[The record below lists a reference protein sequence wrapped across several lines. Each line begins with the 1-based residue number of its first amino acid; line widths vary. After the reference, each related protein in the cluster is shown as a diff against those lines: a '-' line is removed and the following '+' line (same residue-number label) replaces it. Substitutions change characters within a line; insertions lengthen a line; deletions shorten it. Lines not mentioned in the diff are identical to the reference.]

1 MPHQSSAADP
11 DAILPVY
18 KAIIAVVT
26 FGVWLLGFV
35 DVFGQGLFSAELHPG
50 FGFYPASFYLFTLV
64 VGLAALRRGYGP
76 TWLEGVAS
84 RKVTRGVTVVLW
96 LLTIL
101 RMEEQLFELPYLAF
115 LDGVFGAPT
124 EASFISFWL
133 IAFFT
138 LLHSLDAHVVRRRS
152 SRLAWLSYGLLCA
165 IVMLALHQ
173 VGDLVLAIG
182 HPDLEGLSLI
192 ASVMICS
199 FAGFIASEAPAVGL
213 LYDERT
219 PKTNAFGLAALVVV
233 LVCVFAVGMIVEST
247 LYVLSAG
254 ALVLVGLP
262 FALSALRSWELQKLI
277 AAGEMTPEGVLTKFV
292 PERRYFGNTYRP
304 SSVFE
309 RLSVYAVFDAPEWQ
323 RYVIQAVVTFALA
336 VGAIVLGRMADT
348 PIATIWWANG
358 YLAYCLVLRPKTQ
371 WAASVVLFYA
381 VVLFVNLLAGNPFVP
396 SSLLSGVNAVEGVV
410 IATLIV
416 AIFGLRVHGRQLSS
430 VRISVSSYTALILA
444 VTLVHAFGSLIGGG
458 LVTLL
463 FEGSLALNM
472 LTWGSGGLIGSGTIL
487 MLFSGKVLEQHLGF
501 KRLEPRIQR
510 FGLFACLYVGTIF
523 ALYAFLPVNALLAM
537 PHILFVVLSLPLVL
551 LSSLYQ
557 AGRMFVVT
565 SSIYFY
571 FVQSRVGLDGWLTQ
585 AKLTLVITI
594 VASIIILALI
604 ARYVS
609 AKAREGEKRALDLAP
624 NALLTLDAQRR
635 VLTISKNAQEWFD
648 ASEAKLEGRR
658 IDDLFEGFTPHAQA
672 VTDQFQANPTA
683 SYTAQVTRTLASG
696 ATLTLEVTLQ
706 GTGDVSLP
714 YAYVVSVV
722 DVSELQQQ
730 RVRLNS
736 ALKNAEALLAAGTNA
751 YTVVDENFNRILVSE
766 GAKELFGYRTDAE
779 AVPFLQMYTN
789 ITQEKREAQLEQ
801 LSALETGR
809 ILNFPDID
817 VMNTPDGRT
826 IFVTRA
832 SRWFD
837 NPLRLG
843 RLLWTSLTDVTD
855 LETSRR
861 ALETKNLEAEGARV
875 EAEAW
880 LQVLESSPSAT
891 LLLDSSFIIRNASLG
906 WTRLTGFSRDET
918 IGRDFVSFLAEE
930 EQDRA
935 WEARQEADKAIQTGG
950 DEAVNTWTLRTNS
963 GAKLQVTIMANA
975 VAGSTVK
982 ETMFVSSVTNITEL
996 ATQKAL
1002 ADTLLNRNA
1011 AMIISQSDDWKIQT
1025 CSDAWINQLG
1035 YTREETV
1042 GHDLTEFMEPEDA
1055 VISKEFRETLKSQN
1069 ASKNMF
1075 RNTLR
1080 FRTKAGELRQI
1091 ELQSVVEELA
1101 GSLSNIIT
1109 LVDVTDMM
1117 RTQHQLQMLV
1127 SHDELTGLY
1136 SRRGLKEQRGD
1147 GTRKKDAGVYIF
1159 DLDHFKSV
1167 NDSYGHEAG
1176 DALLSAIGQT
1186 MMRLTETVGCAAR
1199 LGGEEFA
1206 IIRPWQGWDKAKEF
1220 GEVLRLALEQT
1231 VVVSSGRTISRTAS
1245 IGIAKLGASEA
1256 LSDVMRLADD
1266 FAREAKLRGRNMVCA
1281 GEEEELRALALRGA
1295 FITAEEVQLGLEAG
1309 EFYYAV
1315 QPIWDVEARR
1325 IEGFEALIRWQ
1336 KADGTVLS
1344 PLQFVSVFDEVT
1356 REPAFAALNTAM
1368 RKDVLTKLSDFPD
1381 AYVSF
1386 NYTLEQLAYVGAAE
1400 ALMGIYGSAKDFP
1413 GRVIMIELSEMALSQ
1428 RGDFSVLGTELKVLG
1443 ENGFIIA
1450 LDDFGV
1456 ESSNLYRLQELTI
1469 HAVKLDKT
1477 LIDDL
1482 TTSER
1487 VRSIVSGIA
1496 MIVRSLNMK
1505 VIVEGVETTQQAQAL
1520 MHHHIVT
1527 QQGYVHAKPMRPEE
1541 VVGQLSKIGADVV
1554 IGESAEK
1561 ALDIL

>member
-1 MPHQSSAADP
+1 MVNQSPAARP
-11 DAILPVY
+11 DADLPAY
-18 KAIIAVVT
+18 KAMIAVVT

-50 FGFYPASFYLFTLV
+50 LPFYPTSFYLFTLV

-84 RKVTRGVTVVLW
+84 RKVTLGVTVVLW

-124 EASFISFWL
+124 EASFISFWP

-199 FAGFIASEAPAVGL
+199 FAGFIAPETPAVGL

-219 PKTNAFGLAALVVV
+219 PKTNALGLLAPLVV
-233 LVCVFAVGMIVEST
+233 LVCHFAVGIVVDNS
-247 LYVLSAG
+247 LYIFSAG
-254 ALVLVGLP
+254 TLVLAGLP
-262 FALSALRSWELQKLI
+262 FALSALRSSELQKRI
-277 AAGEMTPEGVLTKFV
+277 AAGDMTPEGVLTKFV

-304 SSVFE
+304 SGIFA
-309 RLSVYAVFDAPEWQ
+309 RMSVYAVFDAPEWQ

-458 LVTLL
+458 LVTFL

-510 FGLFACLYVGTIF
+510 FGLFACLYVGTVF

-557 AGRMFVVT
+557 AGSLFVVT

-571 FVQSRVGLDGWLTQ
+571 FVQSRLGLDGWLIQ
-585 AKLTLVITI
+585 AKLMLIITI

-658 IDDLFEGFTPHAQA
+658 IDDLFEDFTPHAQA

-696 ATLTLEVTLQ
+696 VTLTLEVTFQ
-706 GTGDVSLP
+706 GTDDVSLP

-722 DVSELQQQ
+722 DVTKETQLVRSNRGLIDRSQSIVLVQDTHWNSLQC
-730 RVRLNS
+730 S
-736 ALKNAEALLAAGTNA
+736 DAWCEFT
-751 YTVVDENFNRILVSE
+751 
-766 GAKELFGYRTDAE
+766 GY
-779 AVPFLQMYTN
+779 
-789 ITQEKREAQLEQ
+789 
-801 LSALETGR
+801 
-809 ILNFPDID
+809 
-817 VMNTPDGRT
+817 
-826 IFVTRA
+826 
-832 SRWFD
+832 
-837 NPLRLG
+837 
-843 RLLWTSLTDVTD
+843 
-855 LETSRR
+855 
-861 ALETKNLEAEGARV
+861 
-875 EAEAW
+875 
-880 LQVLESSPSAT
+880 
-891 LLLDSSFIIRNASLG
+891 
-906 WTRLTGFSRDET
+906 SRDET
-918 IGRDFVSFLAEE
+918 IGHDLHEFLHPEDKARGKVERDKLLINRDYEPLSKEAYRLITKSGVTKHIQIRTTEPLEGSQKQFLA
-930 EQDRA
+930 
-935 WEARQEADKAIQTGG
+935 T
-950 DEAVNTWTLRTNS
+950 
-963 GAKLQVTIMANA
+963 
-975 VAGSTVK
+975 
-982 ETMFVSSVTNITEL
+982 FF
-996 ATQKAL
+996 
-1002 ADTLLNRNA
+1002 
-1011 AMIISQSDDWKIQT
+1011 
-1025 CSDAWINQLG
+1025 
-1035 YTREETV
+1035 
-1042 GHDLTEFMEPEDA
+1042 DLTE
-1055 VISKEFRETLKSQN
+1055 L
-1069 ASKNMF
+1069 
-1075 RNTLR
+1075 
-1080 FRTKAGELRQI
+1080 
-1091 ELQSVVEELA
+1091 VESRAHLYH
-1101 GSLSNIIT
+1101 
-1109 LVDVTDMM
+1109 LV
-1117 RTQHQLQMLV
+1117 QH
-1127 SHDELTGLY
+1127 DDLTGLY
-1136 SRRGLKEQRGD
+1136 SRRGLKKRFGD
-1147 GTRKKDAGVYIF
+1147 GMRKKTAGVYIF

-1206 IIRPWQGWDKAKEF
+1206 IIRPWQGWKEAKEF
-1220 GEVLRLALEQT
+1220 GEALRLALEQT
-1231 VVVSSGRTISRTAS
+1231 VVVSGGRTISRTAS
-1245 IGIAKLGASEA
+1245 IGIAKLGTSEV

-1281 GEEEELRALALRGA
+1281 GEEEELRALELRGT
-1295 FITAEEVQLGLEAG
+1295 FITAEEVQLALEAG

-1368 RKDVLTKLSDFPD
+1368 RKDVLTKLSDFSE

-1386 NYTLEQLAYVGAAE
+1386 NYKLEQLGYVGAAE
-1400 ALMGIYGSAKDFP
+1400 ALMGVYEVAKDSP
-1413 GRVIMIELSEMALSQ
+1413 DRVIMIELSEKALAQ
-1428 RGDFSVLGTELKVLG
+1428 RGDLDVLRAELKILG
-1443 ENGFIIA
+1443 ENGFVIA

-1456 ESSNLYRLQELTI
+1456 ESSNLSRLQALPI
-1469 HAVKLDKT
+1469 QVVKLDKV

-1505 VIVEGVETTQQAQAL
+1505 VIVEGVETIQQAQAL

-1527 QQGYVHAKPMRPEE
+1527 QQGYVHAKPMRPKE

>member
-1 MPHQSSAADP
+1 MVNLSPAARP
-11 DAILPVY
+11 DADLPAY
-18 KAIIAVVT
+18 KAMIAVVT

-50 FGFYPASFYLFTLV
+50 LPFYPTSFYLFTLV

-76 TWLEGVAS
+76 TWLQGVAS
-84 RKVTRGVTVVLW
+84 RKVTLGVTVVLW

-138 LLHSLDAHVVRRRS
+138 LLHSLDAHVAHRRS
-152 SRLAWLSYGLLCA
+152 SRAAWLSYGILSA
-165 IVMLALHQ
+165 IVMLTMHQ
-173 VGDLVLAIG
+173 AGNLLLEVGHFDLK
-182 HPDLEGLSLI
+182 GLSLI
-192 ASVMICS
+192 SSVFICS
-199 FAGFIASEAPAVGL
+199 FAGFIAPETPAVGL

-219 PKTNAFGLAALVVV
+219 PKTNALGLLAPLVV

-458 LVTLL
+458 LVTFL

-510 FGLFACLYVGTIF
+510 FGLFACLYVGTVF

-571 FVQSRVGLDGWLTQ
+571 FVQSRLGLDGWLTQ

-658 IDDLFEGFTPHAQA
+658 IDDLFEDFTPHAQA

-696 ATLTLEVTLQ
+696 VTLTLEVTFQ
-706 GTGDVSLP
+706 GTDDVSLP

-722 DVSELQQQ
+722 DVTKETQLVRSNRGLIDRSQSIVLVQDIHWNSLQC
-730 RVRLNS
+730 S
-736 ALKNAEALLAAGTNA
+736 DAWCEFT
-751 YTVVDENFNRILVSE
+751 
-766 GAKELFGYRTDAE
+766 GY
-779 AVPFLQMYTN
+779 
-789 ITQEKREAQLEQ
+789 
-801 LSALETGR
+801 
-809 ILNFPDID
+809 
-817 VMNTPDGRT
+817 
-826 IFVTRA
+826 
-832 SRWFD
+832 
-837 NPLRLG
+837 
-843 RLLWTSLTDVTD
+843 
-855 LETSRR
+855 
-861 ALETKNLEAEGARV
+861 
-875 EAEAW
+875 
-880 LQVLESSPSAT
+880 
-891 LLLDSSFIIRNASLG
+891 
-906 WTRLTGFSRDET
+906 SRDET
-918 IGRDFVSFLAEE
+918 IGHDLHEFLHPE
-930 EQDRA
+930 
-935 WEARQEADKAIQTGG
+935 DKARGKVERDKLLINRGYEPLSKEAYRLITKSGVTKHIQIGTT
-950 DEAVNTWTLRTNS
+950 EPLE
-963 GAKLQVTIMANA
+963 
-975 VAGSTVK
+975 GSQK
-982 ETMFVSSVTNITEL
+982 QFLITFF
-996 ATQKAL
+996 
-1002 ADTLLNRNA
+1002 
-1011 AMIISQSDDWKIQT
+1011 
-1025 CSDAWINQLG
+1025 
-1035 YTREETV
+1035 
-1042 GHDLTEFMEPEDA
+1042 DLTE
-1055 VISKEFRETLKSQN
+1055 L
-1069 ASKNMF
+1069 
-1075 RNTLR
+1075 
-1080 FRTKAGELRQI
+1080 
-1091 ELQSVVEELA
+1091 VESRAHLYH
-1101 GSLSNIIT
+1101 
-1109 LVDVTDMM
+1109 LV
-1117 RTQHQLQMLV
+1117 QH
-1127 SHDELTGLY
+1127 DDLTGLY
-1136 SRRGLKEQRGD
+1136 SRRGLKEKFSD
-1147 GTRKKDAGVYIF
+1147 GMRKKTAGVYIF

-1176 DALLSAIGQT
+1176 DALLSAMGQT
-1186 MMRLTETVGCAAR
+1186 MMRLTETGGCAAR

-1266 FAREAKLRGRNMVCA
+1266 FACEAKLRGRNMVCA
-1281 GEEEELRALALRGA
+1281 GEEEEVRALKLRGT
-1295 FITAEEVQLGLEAG
+1295 FITAKEIQLALEAG

-1315 QPIWDVEARR
+1315 QPIWNVGDQL

-1368 RKDVLTKLSDFPD
+1368 RKDVLAKLSDFPD

-1386 NYTLEQLAYVGAAE
+1386 NYTLEQLAYVGASKE
-1400 ALMGIYGSAKDFP
+1400 LMGIYGSAKDFP
-1413 GRVIMIELSEMALSQ
+1413 GRVIMIELSEMALAQ
-1428 RGDFSVLGTELKVLG
+1428 RGDLDVLRAELKILG
-1443 ENGFIIA
+1443 ENGFVIA

-1456 ESSNLYRLQELTI
+1456 ESSNLNRLQELPI
-1469 HAVKLDKT
+1469 QVVKLDKT

>member
-1 MPHQSSAADP
+1 MVHQPASARP
-11 DAILPVY
+11 DAVLPVY
-18 KAIIAVVT
+18 KAIIAVAT

-84 RKVTRGVTVVLW
+84 RKVTLGVTVVLW

-101 RMEEQLFELPYLAF
+101 RMEEQFFEHPYLAF
-115 LDGVFGAPT
+115 LDAVFGAPT
-124 EASFISFWL
+124 EASFTSFWL

-138 LLHSLDAHVVRRRS
+138 LLHSLDAHVARRRS
-152 SRLAWLSYGLLCA
+152 SRVAWLSYGLLCA

-262 FALSALRSWELQKLI
+262 FELSALRSSELQKRI
-277 AAGEMTPEGVLTKFV
+277 AAGDMTPEGVLTKFV
-292 PERRYFGNTYRP
+292 PERRYFGNTYTP
-304 SSVFE
+304 SGVFG
-309 RLSVYAVFDAPEWQ
+309 RLTAYAVFDAPEWQ
-323 RYVIQAVVTFALA
+323 RYAFQAVVTFALA
-336 VGAIVLGRMADT
+336 YGAIALGRSADT

-371 WAASVVLFYA
+371 WSASIALFYA
-381 VVLFVNLLAGNPFVP
+381 TILFVNLLAGNPFVP

-410 IATLIV
+410 IANLIV

-430 VRISVSSYTALILA
+430 MRISVSTFTALILA
-444 VTLVHAFGSLIGGG
+444 VILVHVFGSLIGGG
-458 LVTLL
+458 LVTFL

-472 LTWGSGGLIGSGTIL
+472 LTWGSGGLIGSATIL
-487 MLFSGKVLEQHLGF
+487 TLLSGKVLEQHLGF

-510 FGLFACLYVGTIF
+510 FGLIACLYVGTIF
-523 ALYAFLPVNALLAM
+523 AFYAFVPVNALLAM
-537 PHILFVVLSLPLVL
+537 PHVFFVVLSLPLVL

-557 AGRMFVVT
+557 AGRVFVVT

-571 FVQSRVGLDGWLTQ
+571 LLQSRLGLDGWLTQ
-585 AKLTLVITI
+585 VKLTLAITI
-594 VASIIILALI
+594 IASIITLDLV

-609 AKAREGEKRALDLAP
+609 AKGREADRRALDLAP

-658 IDDLFEGFTPHAQA
+658 IDDLFEDFTPHAQA
-672 VTDQFQANPTA
+672 VTDLFEANPRA
-683 SYTAQVTRTLASG
+683 SYTARVTRTLASG
-696 ATLTLEVTLQ
+696 VTLALEVTFQ

-714 YAYVVSVV
+714 YAYVAS
-722 DVSELQQQ
+722 
-730 RVRLNS
+730 
-736 ALKNAEALLAAGTNA
+736 LA
-751 YTVVDENFNRILVSE
+751 
-766 GAKELFGYRTDAE
+766 
-779 AVPFLQMYTN
+779 
-789 ITQEKREAQLEQ
+789 
-801 LSALETGR
+801 
-809 ILNFPDID
+809 
-817 VMNTPDGRT
+817 
-826 IFVTRA
+826 
-832 SRWFD
+832 
-837 NPLRLG
+837 
-843 RLLWTSLTDVTD
+843 DVTD

-861 ALETKNLEAEGARV
+861 ALETKNIEAEGARA

-935 WEARQEADKAIQTGG
+935 WEARQVALPAMQTGG

-975 VAGSTVK
+975 VAGPTVE

-1055 VISKEFRETLKSQN
+1055 VISKEFRETLKSQK
-1069 ASKNMF
+1069 ASKNMG
-1075 RNTLR
+1075 RNSLR
-1080 FRTKAGELRQI
+1080 FRSKTGGLHYV
-1091 ELQSVVEELA
+1091 ELQSVTEKF
-1101 GSLSNIIT
+1101 GPDWINIIT
-1109 LVDVTDMM
+1109 ITDFTPLMEA
-1117 RTQHQLQMLV
+1117 QEQLKRLV
-1127 SHDELTGLY
+1127 SYDELTGLY
-1136 SRRGLKEQRGD
+1136 SRRGLKEQFGD
-1147 GTRKKDAGVYIF
+1147 RFRIKDAGVYIL

-1176 DALLSAIGQT
+1176 DALLSAMGQT

-1206 IIRPWQGWDKAKEF
+1206 IIRPWQGWAEAKEF
-1220 GEVLRLALEQT
+1220 GEALRVALEQT
-1231 VVVSSGRTISRTAS
+1231 VVVDGARYISRTAS
-1245 IGIAKLGASEA
+1245 IGIAMLPVSED
-1256 LSDVMRLADD
+1256 LSVAMRLADD
-1266 FAREAKLRGRNMVCA
+1266 FAREAKMRGRNRVCA
-1281 GEEEELRALALRGA
+1281 GEEEELHALALSGA
-1295 FITAEEVQLGLEAG
+1295 FITAEEVQLALEAG

-1315 QPIWDVEARR
+1315 QPIRNVKDRC

-1344 PLQFVSVFDEVT
+1344 PLQFVNIFDEVT
-1356 REPAFAALNTAM
+1356 RDPAFAALNTAM
-1368 RKDVLTKLSDFPD
+1368 RKNVLAKLSDFPE
-1381 AYVSF
+1381 AYVCF
-1386 NYTLEQLAYVGAAE
+1386 NYKLEQLGYVGAAE
-1400 ALMGIYGSAKDFP
+1400 ALMGVYEVAKDFP
-1413 GRVIMIELSEMALSQ
+1413 GRVIMIELSEKALSQ
-1428 RGDFSVLGTELKVLG
+1428 RGDLDVLRAELKTLG
-1443 ENGFIIA
+1443 ENGFVIA

-1456 ESSNLYRLQELTI
+1456 ESSNLNRLQELPI
-1469 HAVKLDKT
+1469 EVVKLDKT
-1477 LIDDL
+1477 LIDGL

-1487 VRSIVSGIA
+1487 ERSIVRGIGI
-1496 MIVRSLNMK
+1496 IVRSLNMK
-1505 VIVEGVETTQQAQAL
+1505 VIVEGVETTQQAQTL
-1520 MHHHIVT
+1520 MHHSLYVH
-1527 QQGYVHAKPMRPEE
+1527 QGYLHAKPMRPEE
-1541 VVGQLSKIGADVV
+1541 VMGQLSKIGVDVARA
-1554 IGESAEK
+1554 ESA
-1561 ALDIL
+1561 ANVQDIL